1 VTDASGTAHAKKIL
15 SFQDQTVDLL
25 PLDILIGENT
35 SGKSNLIEAISL
47 LQAAPTD
54 LRGAILPGGGIR
66 FWLWL
71 GDKVPSPIGRLAC
84 RVRYGSAASHV
95 NYRLEITEDASGLVI
110 VSESLSN
117 DDATRTYFER
127 HGQSVTFDNQK
138 GEVAQTD
145 SVLTRFKNPIDPTP
159 TTKLGRQFEQVRIYR
174 EFLTGPRAQ
183 TRHGIASS
191 VPKDYPSDGGDNL
204 ALILLEMDFFGLH
217 ERIRMYLNRFC
228 ERFDDVRV
236 RLEGQVARAWLKE
249 QGLLEPLPSVRL
261 SDGTLKFL
269 CLLAVLLHPD
279 PPPLVCIEEPEQ
291 GLHPDAIQIVAQ
303 ALVEASERM
312 QLIVTTHSEAL
323 VDAFTDRPECVL
335 VFDRDLDNGTRC
347 RRFTRV
353 QLHEWLER
361 YTLGEL
367 WRKGEIGGN
376 RW

>member
-1 VTDASGTAHAKKIL
+1 MLLEQLTLRKVL

-25 PLDILIGENT
+25 PLNILIGENT
-35 SGKSNLIEAISL
+35 AGKSNLIEAISL

-54 LRGAILPGGGIR
+54 LKGAILRGGGIR

-71 GDKVPSPIGRLAC
+71 GGKVPSPIGTLAC
-84 RVRYGSAASHV
+84 RVRYTPEESYV
-95 NYRLEITEDASGLVI
+95 NYRLEISEDAAGLMI

-117 DDATRTYFER
+117 DDASRTYFER
-127 HGQSVTFDNQK
+127 IGQSVSFGDQK
-138 GEVAQTD
+138 GELARTD
-145 SVLTRFKNPIDPTP
+145 SVLARFKNPIDPTP
-159 TTKLGRQFEQVRIYR
+159 TTRLGSLFERVRIYR

-183 TRHGIASS
+183 TRHGISSS
-191 VPKDYPSDGGDNL
+191 VPKDYLSDGGDNL
-204 ALILLEMDFFGLH
+204 AVMLLDMDFFRGVH
-217 ERIRMYLNRFC
+217 ERIREYLNRFC
-228 ERFDDVRV
+228 ERFEDVRA
-236 RLEGQVARAWLKE
+236 RLDGAVARAWLYE

-303 ALVEASERM
+303 ALIEASERM

-347 RRFTRV
+347 RRFTRN